1 MSRSMSRSMARGLVV
16 LVAFA
21 GMATAGATSGPPPAS
36 AAVSPQVRIEQFKF
50 GAASLVVPVGA
61 TVTWTNADEE
71 PHTVTSVAGVFASPG
86 LDQGEWFAWRFDAPG
101 TYPYYCALHPHMRGQ
116 VIVR

>member
-1 MSRSMSRSMARGLVV
+1 MSWSRTRGLGV
-16 LVAFA
+16 LIVFA
-21 GMATAGATSGPPPAS
+21 SLAAAGATTGPPPVS
-36 AAVSPQVRIEQFKF
+36 AAVGSQVRIEQFKF
-50 GAASLVVPVGA
+50 GEPTLVVPVGA

-71 PHTVTSVAGVFASPG
+71 PHTVTSVTGVFASPG
-86 LDQGEWFAWRFDAPG
+86 LDHEERFTWHFDTPG